1 MGKINNIAVI
11 YGGTSSEREI
21 SIKSGNGVH
30 DALIDLGYQSKLIDF
45 RDLEYIDELKN
56 YDFVFI
62 ALHGFEGE
70 GGFLQKELDKLN
82 ILYSGSG
89 PAACANTW
97 DKGLTKKILDLNKI
111 NTPNSIEIDQFT
123 KEISEAG
130 LHSSIF
136 DRLRPFDSIFL
147 KPKEDGSSVDI
158 FKIFD
163 DNSLKQAYNK
173 CLNPNRGFLFQE
185 FIKGKELTVTVIDN
199 VCFPPIEIITNNEFY
214 DYEAKYISNDTLHME
229 AELNEDEIKEIKEI
243 SLKAFKSLG
252 CKGWARVDLFQDTN
266 KNFYVIEINT
276 VPGMTS
282 HSNVPKSGSLINL
295 SYSDVV
301 QRIIHAS
308 L

>member
-163 DNSLKQAYNK
+163 DNSLKQAYKK

-199 VCFPPIEIITNNEFY
+199 ECFPPIEIITNNEFY

-229 AELNEDEIKEIKEI
+229 ADLNEDEIKEIKEI

>member
-21 SIKSGNGVH
+21 SIKSGKGVH

-45 RDLEYIDELKN
+45 RDLEYIDELKI

-136 DRLRPFDSIFL
+136 DPLRPFDSIFL

-163 DNSLKQAYNK
+163 DSSLKQAYKK

-185 FIKGKELTVTVIDN
+185 RHI
-199 VCFPPIEIITNNEFY
+199 
-214 DYEAKYISNDTLHME
+214 
-229 AELNEDEIKEIKEI
+229 
-243 SLKAFKSLG
+243 FKS
-252 CKGWARVDLFQDTN
+252 
-266 KNFYVIEINT
+266 
-276 VPGMTS
+276 
-282 HSNVPKSGSLINL
+282 
-295 SYSDVV
+295 
-301 QRIIHAS
+301 
-308 L
+308 

>member
-21 SIKSGNGVH
+21 SIKSGKGVH

-45 RDLEYIDELKN
+45 RDLEYIDELKI

-82 ILYSGSG
+82 IMYSGSG

-130 LHSSIF
+130 LNSSIF
-136 DRLRPFDSIFL
+136 DPLRPFDSIFL
-147 KPKEDGSSVDI
+147 KPNEDGSSVDI

-163 DNSLKQAYNK
+163 DDSLKQAYKK
-173 CLNPNRGFLFQE
+173 CLNPNRGFMFQE

-214 DYEAKYISNDTLHME
+214 DYEAKYISNDTLHIE
-229 AELNEDEIKEIKEI
+229 ADLNQDEIKEIKEI
-243 SLKAFKSLG
+243 SLKAFESLG
-252 CKGWARVDLFQDTN
+252 CKGWARVDLFQDTD
-266 KNFYVIEINT
+266 KNFFIIEINT

-295 SYSDVV
+295 SYNDVV

>member
-1 MGKINNIAVI
+1 MGKIKNIAVI

-21 SIKSGNGVH
+21 SIRSGSGVH
-30 DALIDLGYQSKLIDF
+30 NALIDLGYQSKLIDF
-45 RDLEYIDELKN
+45 RDLEYINELKD

-97 DKGLTKKILDLNKI
+97 DKGLTKKILDINNI

-123 KEISEAG
+123 EEISEAG

-136 DRLRPFDSIFL
+136 DPLRPFESIFL

-163 DNSLKQAYNK
+163 DNSLKQAYKK

-199 VCFPPIEIITNNEFY
+199 ECFPPIEIITNNEFY
-214 DYEAKYISNDTLHME
+214 DYEAKYISNDTLHIE
-229 AELNEDEIKEIKEI
+229 ADLNEDEIKEIKEI

-252 CKGWARVDLFQDTN
+252 CKGWARVDLFLDTD
-266 KNFYVIEINT
+266 KKFSIIEINT

-301 QRIIHAS
+301 QRIIYAS